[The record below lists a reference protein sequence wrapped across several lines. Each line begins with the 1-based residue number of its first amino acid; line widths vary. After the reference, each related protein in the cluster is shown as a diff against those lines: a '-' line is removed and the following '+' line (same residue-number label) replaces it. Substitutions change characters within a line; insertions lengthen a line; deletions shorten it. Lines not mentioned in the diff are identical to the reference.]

1 MWTSLSLISI
11 LSTVHFTLCDTQ
23 SNGRFEPYDLLFD
36 NAVEA
41 YYKQDWLAVIL
52 NMERALRNKA
62 ALRKIQTHCRLS
74 CANHTAFG
82 EFLPGVGVPI
92 PGTGAVEDL
101 AFFQR
106 ILKRADCVNACES
119 EKLGPPTVHKVSET
133 VELEFKKRT
142 PYNYLQVAYFKINKL
157 DKAVTAANTFFMAN
171 PDHVEMK
178 QNLEY
183 YRMMA
188 GVQEAD
194 FKDLEE
200 RPHMAAFLEGKIH
213 YSAEDFSPAIEHF
226 EEAVEE
232 YFTAYEECRVLCEG
246 AFNYDNYMEY
256 NADLFQSM
264 TDHYLHALNCKQN
277 CAVDL
282 ASTAGRETPFEDFLP
297 SHFNYLQFSYYNSEK
312 YEEAI
317 ECAKT
322 YLLFHPED
330 EVMAQNLAYYSTVLG
345 DDKAVNITARE
356 VVNQHIKRSLLEKE
370 LLYFGYEMFGKTF
383 VDPDTWTPED
393 VMPKKLRDKQKADKE
408 TAARITE
415 EISNL
420 MKEIETLVEEKS
432 KETSD
437 LAKFVKD
444 DNNPAPTSETAN
456 KLPFDDITVS
466 LTSTALNGSQRVVLD
481 GVITSDECQ
490 DLRHLSSAAA
500 IQDGFKATPSPH
512 SASEM
517 FQDITVLK
525 ALQED
530 LVPLKSALLF
540 SDLTEKIRKAL
551 ESNFGLESPLY
562 FSSSNLVC
570 RSATEKHEE
579 RADCLLISELN
590 DCIKDLSAYSDQ
602 GYSAI
607 LYLNDDF
614 EGGDFTFTES
624 DAKTVSAVV
633 KPLCGRVVGFRAGQ
647 DNLHGV
653 TAVTTGQRC
662 AVVLRFT
669 LDPHHN
675 EKERLQAEELLK
687 KLSSSLEADV
697 QKTGMDSEA
706 KPSDPEG
713 TVSAKTTEKDTVKTS
728 ASAEQPT
735 KATKDNKVVKKSEKP
750 KAKASKKPAKTE
762 TQTKP
767 KADKTKSKE
776 SDKTKTTTAEKKK
789 TKTANKTKPVTSD
802 EKKKTGTKIKPKS
815 TETKDSTAEKHK
827 EEL

>member
-1 MWTSLSLISI
+1 MWTALSLISI

-23 SNGRFEPYDLLFD
+23 INGIFEPYDLLFD

-82 EFLPGVGVPI
+82 EPLPGVGIPI

-119 EKLGPPTVHKVSET
+119 DKMGPPTLHKVSEAI
-133 VELEFKKRT
+133 ELEFKKRT

-157 DKAVTAANTFFMAN
+157 DKAVAAANTFFIAN
-171 PDHVEMK
+171 PDHIEMK

-188 GVQEAD
+188 GVQETD

-213 YSAEDFSPAIEHF
+213 YSAEDFTPAIEHF

-232 YFTAYEECRVLCEG
+232 YFIAYEECRVL
-246 AFNYDNYMEY
+246 Y
-256 NADLFQSM
+256 
-264 TDHYLHALNCKQN
+264 HYLHALNCKQN

-312 YEEAI
+312 YEQAI

-330 EVMAQNLAYYSTVLG
+330 EVMAQNLAYYSAVLG

-356 VVNQHIKRSLLEKE
+356 VVKQHIKRSLLEKE
-370 LLYFGYEMFGKTF
+370 LLYFGYEMFGKNF
-383 VDPDTWTPED
+383 VDPDTWTPEE

-432 KETSD
+432 KESSD
-437 LAKFVKD
+437 LTKFVKD
-444 DNNPAPTSETAN
+444 
-456 KLPFDDITVS
+456 
-466 LTSTALNGSQRVVLD
+466 
-481 GVITSDECQ
+481 
-490 DLRHLSSAAA
+490 
-500 IQDGFKATPSPH
+500 
-512 SASEM
+512 ASEM

-525 ALQED
+525 ALQEG
-530 LVPLKSALLF
+530 LFPLKSARLF
-540 SDLTEKIRKAL
+540 SDLSEKIRKVL

-570 RSATEKHEE
+570 RSATEKQEE
-579 RADCLLISELN
+579 RGDCLLISELN
-590 DCIKDLSAYSDQ
+590 DCIRDPSAHSDQ

-614 EGGDFTFTES
+614 EGGDFIFTES
-624 DAKTVSAVV
+624 DAKTVS
-633 KPLCGRVVGFRAGQ
+633 
-647 DNLHGV
+647 
-653 TAVTTGQRC
+653 
-662 AVVLRFT
+662 
-669 LDPHHN
+669 
-675 EKERLQAEELLK
+675 ERLQAEELLK
-687 KLSSSLEADV
+687 KLSSPLEADV
-697 QKTGMDSEA
+697 QKTGIDSEA
-706 KPSDPEG
+706 KPSEPEG

-728 ASAEQPT
+728 TSAEQPT
-735 KATKDNKVVKKSEKP
+735 KATKDNKTDSKVVKKSEKP

-762 TQTKP
+762 TQTKA
-767 KADKTKSKE
+767 KADKTKSKA

-789 TKTANKTKPVTSD
+789 LKTANKTKPVTSD
-802 EKKKTGTKIKPKS
+802 EKKKTGKATVKNTADDKKTTAES

-827 EEL
+827 QEL